1 MSLELVKPHPTFV
14 VLGDSAAYGTGDEVQ
29 TGVFRGWAG
38 FLSEN
43 FQEGCDYFNFSR
55 PGAKSSE
62 VAEIQLEKALKLN
75 PDICAVIVGGND
87 LLRNGFNP
95 ILLHENLQYI
105 CRNLLAIGSEIVMVE
120 LHDPLQL
127 LKLPRLLGRV
137 LNKRVNA
144 VNAVYRK
151 IALEFEIVSVKTRSI
166 EDVHNLR
173 NWHIDRMH
181 PGPAGHFMLARNIA
195 EQLRKRGW
203 AISIPAKLEINV
215 KSRAEKIKWMLRN
228 GTPWFL
234 KRSVDLLPAAAIL
247 ILIEAIKVVIE
258 KIKPAKVKSE
268 LSFLYQIESD
278 PERIQL
284 LLAS

>member
-55 PGAKSSE
+55 PGAKSTE

-127 LKLPRLLGRV
+127 LKLPKLLGRV

-151 IALEFEIVSVKTRSI
+151 IALEFEIVSVKTRNI

-203 AISIPAKLEINV
+203 AISIPAKLEVNV
-215 KSRAEKIKWMLRN
+215 KSRSEKIKWMLRN

-247 ILIEAIKVVIE
+247 MVIESIKLIIE
-258 KIKPAKVKSE
+258 KIKPAKAKSE

-278 PERIQL
+278 PAKIEL

>member
-55 PGAKSSE
+55 PGAKSTE

-127 LKLPRLLGRV
+127 LKLPKLLGRV

-203 AISIPAKLEINV
+203 AISIPAKLEVNV
-215 KSRAEKIKWMLRN
+215 KSRSEKIKWMLRN

-247 ILIEAIKVVIE
+247 MLIESIKLIIE
-258 KIKPAKVKSE
+258 KIKPAKAKSE

-278 PERIQL
+278 PAKIEL

>member
-1 MSLELVKPHPTFV
+1 MILEAVKVRPTFV

-43 FQEGCDYFNFSR
+43 FQDGCDYFNFSR

-62 VAEIQLEKALKLN
+62 VAQIQLEKALELN

-87 LLRNGFNP
+87 LLRNGFDP

-105 CRNLLAIGSEIVMVE
+105 CRNLLTLGSEIVMVE

-127 LKLPRLLGRV
+127 LKLPKLLGRV

-151 IALEFEIVSVKTRSI
+151 IALEFEIVSVKTRNI

-203 AISIPAKLEINV
+203 AISIPSKFEVNI

-228 GTPWFL
+228 GTPWFF
-234 KRSVDLLPAAAIL
+234 KRSVDLLPAAMIL
-247 ILIEAIKVVIE
+247 MVIESIKVLIETV
-258 KIKPAKVKSE
+258 KPAKLGSE

-278 PERIQL
+278 PEKIEL
-284 LLAS
+284 LIAS